1 MPMTAIKQPAKKSYF
16 LLTFMSRNVPAK
28 IYADK
33 SAIPINS
40 RLMIFVV
47 YWPILGPVATK

>member
-1 MPMTAIKQPAKKSYF
+1 
-16 LLTFMSRNVPAK
+16 MSRNVPAK

-47 YWPILGPVATK
+47 YWPILGPVATKITKNIDDNIIIMK